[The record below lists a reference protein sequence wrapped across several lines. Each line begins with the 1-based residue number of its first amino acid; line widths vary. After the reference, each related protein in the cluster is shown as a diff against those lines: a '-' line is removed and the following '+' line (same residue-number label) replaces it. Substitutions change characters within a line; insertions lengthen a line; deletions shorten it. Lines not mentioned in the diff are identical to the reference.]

1 MLKFVTPI
9 ALLLSVQSTFA
20 SQNNGNL
27 SKRDA
32 CEGTDA
38 IPILYHGCL
47 DYFCPPKYEL
57 NSERVCDHIVAE
69 NFCAAYCQLSTV
81 NSFYLWTEFPLGPWC
96 EGPCNISNFARKMTW
111 PFNDINYWRSFEEA
125 MNAGI
130 SGGWQFTITA
140 NVGPQGLSLSSPSDE
155 GQCGYW
161 SWVPIKRTV
170 W

>member
-1 MLKFVTPI
+1 MLISITPI
-9 ALLLSVQSTFA
+9 ALLLSVRSTFA
-20 SQNNGNL
+20 SQDNGNL

-32 CEGTDA
+32 CDGTDA
-38 IPILYHGCL
+38 MPILYH
-47 DYFCPPKYEL
+47 DYLNDFCPPKYEL
-57 NSERVCDHIVAE
+57 NSEGVCDHIVAE
-69 NFCAAYCQLSTV
+69 NFCAAYCQLSTRFV
-81 NSFYLWTEFPLGPWC
+81 YGQEFPLGPWC
-96 EGPCNISNFARKMTW
+96 EGPCDISNFARKMTW
-111 PFNDINYWRSFEEA
+111 SFNDIDYWLSFEEA

-130 SGGWQFTITA
+130 SGGWQSTITA